1 MSTILVGRSPVG
13 CQPLRIDNHSVSRR
27 HCELTQIDSNHWR
40 IRDVGSTYGTMV
52 KGLPVVETIVEMDYP
67 IVLGNFETTVRKLLC
82 KDLPAEKSSL
92 DIGEKPN
99 LPYISILP
107 LEKVYN
113 DYQDALKALAIRKGR
128 ANIMRMLP
136 LQLVMPL
143 ALGLTGILIP
153 DSQTGSIIKGIAMVT
168 VMVLTVILS
177 LRMLS
182 VSSTQIDEQFE
193 LNRQF
198 QIDYVCPSC
207 KNFFGAAKPYRALV
221 NQGQC
226 PYCKSH
232 FKESEK

>member
-1 MSTILVGRSPVG
+1 
-13 CQPLRIDNHSVSRR
+13 
-27 HCELTQIDSNHWR
+27 
-40 IRDVGSTYGTMV
+40 
-52 KGLPVVETIVEMDYP
+52 
-67 IVLGNFETTVRKLLC
+67 
-82 KDLPAEKSSL
+82 
-92 DIGEKPN
+92 
-99 LPYISILP
+99 
-107 LEKVYN
+107 
-113 DYQDALKALAIRKGR
+113 
-128 ANIMRMLP
+128 MRMLP